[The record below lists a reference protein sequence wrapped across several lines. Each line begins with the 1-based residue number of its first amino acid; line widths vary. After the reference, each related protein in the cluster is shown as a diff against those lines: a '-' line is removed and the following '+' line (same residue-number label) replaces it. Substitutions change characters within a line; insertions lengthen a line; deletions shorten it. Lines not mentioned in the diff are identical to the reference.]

1 MPTYVSLLHF
11 TEQGIKNIKE
21 SPARL
26 DQARTALLAA
36 GGELKAWYLAM
47 GRYDAIVV
55 AEAPTDEAVA
65 RVLLQVGAAGS
76 VRSETMRVFTEIEY
90 RKLVSSLG

>member
-1 MPTYVSLLHF
+1 MPTYVSLLRF

-26 DQARTALLAA
+26 DQARKALQVA

-47 GRYDAIVV
+47 GSYDAVVV
-55 AEAPTDEAVA
+55 AEGPTDEAVA
-65 RVLLQVGAAGS
+65 RVLLQIGATGS
-76 VRSETMRVFTEIEY
+76 IRSETMRVFTELEY
-90 RKLVSSLG
+90 RKLLSSLG